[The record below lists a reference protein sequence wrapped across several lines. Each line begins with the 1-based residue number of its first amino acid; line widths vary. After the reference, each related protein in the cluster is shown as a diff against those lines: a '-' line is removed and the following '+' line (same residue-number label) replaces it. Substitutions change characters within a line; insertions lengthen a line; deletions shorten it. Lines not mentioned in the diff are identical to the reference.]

1 MPQIGGSITSISFN
15 GRQFSVPADSDYS
28 MKIGGFEN
36 EVLANGDQSAR
47 LIKTRVP
54 LSITGITLAI
64 DDSLQDL
71 EFLQDLANAK
81 VLFDMVVELASG
93 AFWTGRAQ
101 ITGELVLSTQA
112 ATSGFDIMGE
122 GKLVQQ

>member
-15 GRQFSVPADSDYS
+15 GRQFSVPADADYS
-28 MKIGGFEN
+28 MKLGGYEN
-36 EVLANGDQSAR
+36 EVSANGNGSAR

-54 LSITGITLAI
+54 LAITGVQVSI
-64 DDSLQDL
+64 DDTLQDL
-71 EFLQDLANAK
+71 EFLQDLADSK
-81 VLFDMVVELASG
+81 EFFDMVVELASG

-101 ITGELVLSTQA
+101 VSGELTRSSQST
-112 ATSGFDIMGE
+112 TSGFDLMGN